1 MRHFFSNI
9 AAKTAIW
16 MGQPSAFV
24 GATLACIVWA
34 VSGPYFNYS
43 DTWQLVINT
52 GTTVLTFLAVFL
64 IQNSQN
70 RDGAAIQAKLDE
82 LLRAVAGSARAFGD
96 EMGGMAAAYNQHCS
110 RWTADAIAA
119 DWSGYCRESG
129 TLIDA
134 LANRIRRENLEL
146 YPLLDQLDQAA

>member
-82 LLRAVAGSARAFGD
+82 LLRAVDKARESFIGIEHLSDAQI
-96 EMGGMAAAYNQHCS
+96 ELLRAALERKAKQLKEEGKQQ
-110 RWTADAIAA
+110 TAD
-119 DWSGYCRESG
+119 DTVDR
-129 TLIDA
+129 L
-134 LANRIRRENLEL
+134 LERF
-146 YPLLDQLDQAA
+146 

>member
-1 MRHFFSNI
+1 MIDLAKLRGEHARILTILAKLRQLIGKASQPPTLHLFALRHDLS
-9 AAKTAIW
+9 
-16 MGQPSAFV
+16 
-24 GATLACIVWA
+24 ATLIGHLKSEDW
-34 VSGPYFNYS
+34 
-43 DTWQLVINT
+43 
-52 GTTVLTFLAVFL
+52 VLYPRLLA
-64 IQNSQN
+64 SP
-70 RDGAAIQAKLDE
+70 D
-82 LLRAVAGSARAFGD
+82 RAVAGSARAFGD